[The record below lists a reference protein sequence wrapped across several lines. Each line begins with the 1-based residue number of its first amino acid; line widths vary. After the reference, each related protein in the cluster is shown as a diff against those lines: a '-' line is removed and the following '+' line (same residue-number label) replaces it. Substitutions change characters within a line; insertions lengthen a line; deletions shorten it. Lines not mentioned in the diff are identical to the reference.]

1 MKTCTY
7 IHNKSVFG
15 HTETERNL
23 IHIRWVHV
31 AVLKSPYSVDEIAL
45 LFYVLQTWEAR
56 LQGVQDEEAIEQ
68 KLCHEDRLIQSMY
81 ISASWVCEWLLF
93 ESFSFFTLLPLID
106 QERMLH
112 QHIFLY
118 WRNLKGD

>member
-1 MKTCTY
+1 MPK
-7 IHNKSVFG
+7 
-15 HTETERNL
+15 ERIL
-23 IHIRWVHV
+23 F
-31 AVLKSPYSVDEIAL
+31 AQLKGGQSRK
-45 LFYVLQTWEAR
+45 TWEAR

-68 KLCHEDRLIQSMY
+68 KLCEDRLIQLMY

-106 QERMLH
+106 QESMLQ